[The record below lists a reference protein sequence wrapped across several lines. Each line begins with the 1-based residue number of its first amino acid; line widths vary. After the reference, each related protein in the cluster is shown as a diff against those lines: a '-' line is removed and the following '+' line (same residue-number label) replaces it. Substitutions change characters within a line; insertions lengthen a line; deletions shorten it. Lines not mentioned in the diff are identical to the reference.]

1 MLETPRAQMT
11 AIYVGYFGRAPDPAG
26 LDFWLDQLE
35 QGLAAADGGRTL
47 ADIASSFALSEEAQA
62 LFPFLQRANEA
73 NDAEIRDFVAS
84 VFENLFDRA
93 PDAAGLDFWTEEIR
107 ARIDDGEFV
116 GTAIMDIISGARD
129 GVAANEEDSQDDEI
143 NDATTLANKV
153 SSGDSFLRQVV
164 DRQDVFDP
172 SLAREA
178 VERAGEDI
186 APDEIER
193 LAIDLL
199 EGRLVIARDDVA
211 SPSEDRTASG
221 DGLIIDVLAN
231 DNLPA
236 EGAVEV
242 AIEIGPRQGT
252 ATVLD
257 DGRIAYR
264 PDPGFNVVQKLAYS
278 VTSETGQ
285 SDVGL
290 LTIRPDRSPPEL
302 TVNDTVVGFDGD
314 ETQPLRFLASL
325 DRPAAAPVTFTY
337 ELRLRSP
344 EAEGPRVLQEGR
356 AEIPAGDT
364 FTRLNLAD
372 VDLDPRLL
380 QEDAAFV
387 LEVTGV
393 QGGAVADGS
402 AIGFIART
410 DAPAEEPE
418 DPPALSI
425 GDAEVVEGEEGQGS
439 LRFEVSLDRPAEEE
453 VFFDFVVRGE
463 SATAGEDF
471 EPRGGS
477 EEFLPGQQSI
487 ALLVEVF
494 GDTEVEDDET
504 LVLDILGA
512 DNATIAEG
520 TAIGTIVDDDTND
533 DETEGA
539 PTDDT
544 NDDTNDDDS
553 RSDLPAL
560 SVRDGEVVEVAD
572 DAVQMV
578 FEVVLDR
585 APEDTVLF
593 SFLAHTQGASQ
604 ADVVP
609 LRDDTEDLPAGMQ
622 EGEIFVTVPLAEVPD
637 GADTVRF
644 DITTV
649 EGATVADGEG
659 LAAIFPNDTAA
670 AELFG

>member
-1 MLETPRAQMT
+1 MLETPRAQIT

-35 QGLAAADGGRTL
+35 QGLAAADGDRTL

-73 NDAEIRDFVAS
+73 SDAEIRDFVAS

-116 GTAIMDIISGARD
+116 GTAIMDIIFGARD
-129 GVAANEEDSQDDEI
+129 GVAANEEDPRDDEI

-153 SSGDSFLRQVV
+153 SAGDSFLRQVV

-178 VERAGEDI
+178 VERTGEDI

-211 SPSEDRTASG
+211 SPSEDRVASG
-221 DGLIIDVLAN
+221 DGLVIDVLAN

-236 EGAVEV
+236 EGSVEV
-242 AIEIGPRQGT
+242 AIEIEPRQGT

-264 PDPGFNVVQKLAYS
+264 PEPGFNTVQKLAYS

-325 DRPAAAPVTFTY
+325 DRPAATPVTFTY

-356 AEIPAGDT
+356 AEIPAGET

-372 VDLDPRLL
+372 VDVDPRLL
-380 QEDAAFV
+380 QDGAGFV

-393 QGGAVADGS
+393 QGGAVVADGLGLGT
-402 AIGFIART
+402 IIDD
-410 DAPAEEPE
+410 DADTEEELPS
-418 DPPALSI
+418 LSVA
-425 GDAEVVEGEEGQGS
+425 DAEIVEGDGENDL
-439 LRFEVSLDRPAEEE
+439 LRMEIALDRPAEER
-453 VFFDFVVRGE
+453 VVFDFEVRGE
-463 SATAGEDF
+463 SATAGVDF
-471 EPRGGS
+471 EARGGS
-477 EEFLPGQQSI
+477 EAFLPG
-487 ALLVEVF
+487 
-494 GDTEVEDDET
+494 
-504 LVLDILGA
+504 
-512 DNATIAEG
+512 
-520 TAIGTIVDDDTND
+520 
-533 DETEGA
+533 
-539 PTDDT
+539 
-544 NDDTNDDDS
+544 
-553 RSDLPAL
+553 
-560 SVRDGEVVEVAD
+560 
-572 DAVQMV
+572 
-578 FEVVLDR
+578 
-585 APEDTVLF
+585 
-593 SFLAHTQGASQ
+593 
-604 ADVVP
+604 
-609 LRDDTEDLPAGMQ
+609 
-622 EGEIFVTVPLAEVPD
+622 
-637 GADTVRF
+637 
-644 DITTV
+644 
-649 EGATVADGEG
+649 
-659 LAAIFPNDTAA
+659 
-670 AELFG
+670 

>member
-1 MLETPRAQMT
+1 MLDTPREQIT

-35 QGLAAADGGRTL
+35 RDLAGTNGGRTL

-73 NDAEIRDFVAS
+73 SDAEIRDFVAS

-93 PDAAGLDFWTEEIR
+93 PDAGGLDFWTAEIR
-107 ARIDDGEFV
+107 ARIDRGEFV

-129 GVAANEEDSQDDEI
+129 GVADDEDTQDGEI

-153 SSGDSFLRQVV
+153 SAGASFLRQVV

-178 VERAGEDI
+178 VERSGEDI

-193 LAIDLL
+193 LASDLL

-211 SPSEDRTASG
+211 SPSEDRVASG
-221 DGLIIDVLAN
+221 EGLTIDVLAN

-236 EGAVEV
+236 EGPVDV

-257 DGRIAYR
+257 DGRIVYR
-264 PDPGFNVVQKLAYS
+264 PDPGFNTVQKLAYS
-278 VTSETGQ
+278 ITSETGQ

-302 TVNDTVVGFDGD
+302 TVNDTVVGFNGD
-314 ETQPLRFLASL
+314 ETQSLRFLASL
-325 DRPAAAPVTFTY
+325 DRPAAAPVAFTY

-344 EAEGPRVLQEGR
+344 ESEGPRLLQEGR
-356 AEIPAGDT
+356 AEIAAGDT
-364 FTRLNLAD
+364 FTLLNLTD
-372 VDLDPRLL
+372 VEVDPRLL
-380 QEDAAFV
+380 QDDAAFV

-393 QGGAVADGS
+393 QGGAVADG
-402 AIGFIART
+402 
-410 DAPAEEPE
+410 
-418 DPPALSI
+418 
-425 GDAEVVEGEEGQGS
+425 
-439 LRFEVSLDRPAEEE
+439 
-453 VFFDFVVRGE
+453 
-463 SATAGEDF
+463 
-471 EPRGGS
+471 
-477 EEFLPGQQSI
+477 
-487 ALLVEVF
+487 
-494 GDTEVEDDET
+494 
-504 LVLDILGA
+504 
-512 DNATIAEG
+512 
-520 TAIGTIVDDDTND
+520 TAIGTIVDDDTSD
-533 DETEGA
+533 DESDDA
-539 PTDDT
+539 PADDMGGQ
-544 NDDTNDDDS
+544 DS
-553 RSDLPAL
+553 ESALPAL
-560 SVRDGEVVEVAD
+560 SVRDGEVAEVTD

-578 FEVVLDR
+578 FEVVLDSV
-585 APEDTVLF
+585 PEDTVLF
-593 SFLAHTQGASQ
+593 SFLAHTQGALED
-604 ADVVP
+604 DVVP
-609 LRDDTEDLPAGMQ
+609 LREDTEDLPAGMQ
-622 EGEIFVTVPLAEVPD
+622 GGEIFVTVPIADVPD

-659 LAAIFPNDTAA
+659 RGAILPSDSAA